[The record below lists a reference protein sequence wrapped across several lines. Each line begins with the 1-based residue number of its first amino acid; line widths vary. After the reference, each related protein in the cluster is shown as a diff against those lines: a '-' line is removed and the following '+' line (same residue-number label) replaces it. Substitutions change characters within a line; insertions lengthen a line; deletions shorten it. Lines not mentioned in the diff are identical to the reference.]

1 MRKYIHLMK
10 ADRDFIAKAFGVSA
24 RTVYNATHYEGCT
37 ADDTAKR
44 IRKLAMERGG
54 VVMVVVPEMETIH
67 DADGYMRQVF
77 PNGAMLEINKATGA
91 VVLTLEGDKV
101 TEFENV
107 TIDRLQHLQTLAAA
121 LNRGNVE
128 LMKA

>member
-10 ADRDFIAKAFGVSA
+10 ADRDFIAKAFGVSQ
-24 RTVYNATHYEGCT
+24 RTVYNATHYEGTT

-77 PNGAMLEINKATGA
+77 PNGAMLEINKATGE

-107 TIDRLQHLQTLAAA
+107 TVDRLQHLQALAAA